1 MSDAIVIRSFKATLY
16 ASLEGNFTSFNMIRR
31 RPRSNKSLFS
41 QALHA
46 ETDLAVEG
54 EQPEEEQTAESVNG
68 DIAEIRRQA
77 RVQFDTKNTAL

>member
-1 MSDAIVIRSFKATLY
+1 MGF
-16 ASLEGNFTSFNMIRR
+16 
-31 RPRSNKSLFS
+31 